1 MERYFILIL
10 NIYRKAVEQGAD
22 YIECDVEVTKDLQL
36 ICSHEQWLKDII
48 DKSLYPEFTSR
59 ETTYEIMDDDPN
71 MDWNDKGNI
80 TDWFTF
86 DFTLAEIMELR
97 RIQRLDYR
105 DPSYNNKEPFCTFQ
119 EYIDIAK
126 DGNVGIYPEFK
137 SATFT
142 NKLLQSR
149 GHNTTIYELV
159 LKVVFFIF
167 FSTRI

>member
-1 MERYFILIL
+1 M
-10 NIYRKAVEQGAD
+10 EQGAD
-22 YIECDVEVTKDLQL
+22 YIECDVEVTKDLEL
-36 ICSHEQWLKDII
+36 ICSHEQWLSDII

-59 ETTYEIMDDDPN
+59 EATYEIMDDDPN
-71 MDWNDKGNI
+71 MNWNDKGNI
-80 TDWFTF
+80 TDWFIF
-86 DFTLAEIMELR
+86 DFTWDEMKEMR

-126 DGNVGIYPEFK
+126 AGNVGIYPEFK

-149 GHNTTIYELV
+149 GHNTTIYDLI
-159 LKVVFFIF
+159 LKLLQNTISATNYHEFNL
-167 FSTRI
+167 

>member
-1 MERYFILIL
+1 M
-10 NIYRKAVEQGAD
+10 EQGAD
-22 YIECDVEVTKDLQL
+22 YIECDVEVTKDLEL

-86 DFTLAEIMELR
+86 DFTLAEIMELK

-105 DPSYNNKEPFCTFQ
+105 DPSYNNKLPFCTFQ

-126 DGNVGIYPEFK
+126 DGSKGIYPEFK

-142 NKLLQSR
+142 NKLLKSR
-149 GHNTTIYELV
+149 GHNITIYDLV
-159 LKVVFFIF
+159 LKVM
-167 FSTRI
+167 FSTVFLTTISTLILKK